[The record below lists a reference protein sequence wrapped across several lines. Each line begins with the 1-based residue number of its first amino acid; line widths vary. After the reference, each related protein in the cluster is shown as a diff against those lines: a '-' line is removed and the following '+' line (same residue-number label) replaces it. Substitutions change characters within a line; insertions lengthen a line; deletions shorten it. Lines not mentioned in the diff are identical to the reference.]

1 MSATTEPKGFRRD
14 IMVLHA
20 VSELMEKHPALPR
33 PSVIFDAT
41 YKGEQERK
49 VSWYIHSDYDVKPEG
64 NYWDLGIT
72 YEEWDTEAHDL
83 RRVDIERRIA
93 ELVDALEAVAGGP
106 VEWEKN
112 DPTKEEYNYTLRAE
126 WCGAKVRIS
135 TSRDAVCEKVIVSE
149 TEREEEV
156 PDPELHETFLKA
168 VPKVKVTVKDTI
180 TEWQCNSALA
190 ERTAPVHIRK
200 VSVL

>member
-20 VSELMEKHPALPR
+20 VSELMEKHPALARPEVTLAPR
-33 PSVIFDAT
+33 YQVNEKVHIRWYMHPDYGLDPDKKWDVYAEE
-41 YKGEQERK
+41 YEAYNERRK
-49 VSWYIHSDYDVKPEG
+49 DV
-64 NYWDLGIT
+64 
-72 YEEWDTEAHDL
+72 
-83 RRVDIERRIA
+83 RRLDIERRIA
-93 ELVDALEAVAGGP
+93 ATVDALEALAGEP
-106 VEWEKN
+106 IEWEKN
-112 DPTKEEYNYTLRAE
+112 DPTQDEYYYRLTAV
-126 WCGAKVRIS
+126 WQGARVEI
-135 TSRDAVCEKVIVSE
+135 TTGRDDICQKIVVLE

-200 VSVL
+200 VSVQ